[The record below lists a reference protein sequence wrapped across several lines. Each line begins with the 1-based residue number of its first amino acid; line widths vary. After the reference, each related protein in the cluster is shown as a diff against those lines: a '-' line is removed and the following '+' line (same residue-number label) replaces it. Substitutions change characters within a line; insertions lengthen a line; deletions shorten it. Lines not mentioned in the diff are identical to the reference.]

1 MHILLL
7 GRNGQLGWELQRA
20 LAPLGRL
27 TALDRHSS
35 DYCGDLARP
44 EQLVQTVRTLR
55 PNVIV
60 NAAAYTAV
68 DRAETEQEQAM
79 LVNATAVETLAR
91 EAEAL
96 GAWLVHYS
104 TDYVFSGEGFSPWSE
119 ADATAP
125 INTYGASKRAGELA
139 IIRNCSR
146 HLVFRTSWVYATRG
160 NNFARTM
167 LRLGQ
172 ERQTLNV
179 VSDQIGAP
187 TSAALI
193 ADVTAHALRL
203 AMVQPAL
210 AGLYHLA
217 AAGETSWHD
226 YAAFVF
232 ELARNAGLPLALQAL
247 HPIATQ
253 AWLTPAIRPLN
264 SRLDCRKLEAS
275 FDIMLPPWQ
284 QGLTHTLSEILESLI
299 EQA

>member
-7 GRNGQLGWELQRA
+7 GRNGQVGWELQRA
-20 LAPLGRL
+20 LAPLGQL
-27 TALDRHSS
+27 TTLDRHSS
-35 DYCGDLARP
+35 DYCGDLAKT
-44 EQLVQTVRTLR
+44 EQLAQTVRALR

-68 DRAETEQEQAM
+68 DKAETEQEQAT
-79 LVNATAVETLAR
+79 LINATAVEVLAQ

-104 TDYVFSGEGFSPWSE
+104 TDYVFSGEGFAPWSE
-119 ADATAP
+119 GDATAP
-125 INTYGASKRAGELA
+125 INVYGASKQVGELA
-139 IIRNCSR
+139 IVRNCSR
-146 HLVFRTSWVYATRG
+146 HLVFRTSWVYAARG

-193 ADVTAHALRL
+193 ADVTAHALRM
-203 AMVQPAL
+203 AMAQPAL

-232 ELARNAGLPLALQAL
+232 EQAHRAGLPLTLQQL
-247 HPIATQ
+247 SPVATR
-253 AWLTPAIRPLN
+253 AWPTPVKRPLN

-284 QGLTHTLSEILESLI
+284 QGLTHTLCEILESLI